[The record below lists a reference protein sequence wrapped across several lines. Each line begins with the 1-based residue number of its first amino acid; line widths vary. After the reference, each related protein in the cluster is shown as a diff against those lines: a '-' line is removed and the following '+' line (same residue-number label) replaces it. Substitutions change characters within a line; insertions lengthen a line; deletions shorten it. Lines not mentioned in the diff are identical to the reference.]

1 MDAYVRSMKY
11 ESNLAPGQA
20 VIHGSAE
27 GLVDTPGALG
37 AGLPAGIYSA
47 LNNGAAERPDTD
59 EAVPV
64 TMLGMAKAVVA
75 GNVTTGQYAI
85 VSDETGE
92 LSGWTPAAGES
103 EVTYGIFQED
113 GVAGE
118 FVDLLVNIQRV
129 TVPA

>member
-1 MDAYVRSMKY
+1 MNGYIRSLKY
-11 ESNLAPGQA
+11 ECDLNPGQA
-20 VIHGSAE
+20 VVFGSEE
-27 GLVDTPGALG
+27 GFVGAPGAGG

-47 LNNGAAERPDTD
+47 LDNGKAVRPNTE

-64 TMLGMAKAVVA
+64 TMSGLAKVVVKESVDYGQFAVA
-75 GNVTTGQYAI
+75 T
-85 VSDETGE
+85 DESGE

-103 EVTYGIFQED
+103 RVVYGMFLE
-113 GVAGE
+113 GGAAGE